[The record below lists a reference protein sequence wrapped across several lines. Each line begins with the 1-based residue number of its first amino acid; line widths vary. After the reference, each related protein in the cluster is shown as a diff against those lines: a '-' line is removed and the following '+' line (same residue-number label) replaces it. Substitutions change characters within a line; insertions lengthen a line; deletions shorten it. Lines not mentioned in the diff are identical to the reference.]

1 MKYTAEQIRNER
13 ISIECDNR
21 EQALKLQAHFHKL
34 YPNDGYMKSDVGSDK
49 QFLRLYKVL
58 NNCFGWMHVSF
69 LYTEGYCSD
78 KEIHFNDFDF
88 EDKIPKEAIINGTFY
103 SVQST
108 RETPKHYDNS
118 KGYDVIDFCND
129 YKLNF
134 NRGSACKYIARSGKK
149 DNEIEDLQK
158 AIDFLQREIQY
169 LQTENA
175 PQ

>member
-34 YPNDGYMKSDVGSDK
+34 YPNDGYGMEGIGDSK
-49 QFLRLYKVL
+49 QYLRFYKYFE
-58 NNCFGWMHVSF
+58 CFFGWKHISYIG
-69 LYTEGYCSD
+69 LETSNACT

-88 EDKIPKEAIINGTFY
+88 EDGVMPEIKNNGKHFEA
-103 SVQST
+103 VKV
-108 RETPKHYDNS
+108 PKHYDNS

-149 DNEIEDLQK
+149 DNEIEDLKK

-175 PQ
+175 PD

>member
-1 MKYTAEQIRNER
+1 MKYTAEQIRNDR

-88 EDKIPKEAIINGTFY
+88 EEMVMPEMEKNGKHFEA
-103 SVQST
+103 V
-108 RETPKHYDNS
+108 EVPKHYDNT
-118 KGYDVIDFCND
+118 KGSLYLFAEQQGLNAWEFDCIKRIVRCRKKGEFISDIDKTIAVLEL
-129 YKLNF
+129 YK
-134 NRGSACKYIARSGKK
+134 KEY
-149 DNEIEDLQK
+149 LQK
-158 AIDFLQREIQY
+158 
-169 LQTENA
+169 ENA
-175 PQ
+175 PE